1 MNLDTYESAAVL
13 DVFVTL
19 PTAEARTMIAV
30 VDKLAALKLRLVR
43 SSYTIAPDASAGA
56 FRELVLTEI
65 ATCGYAVHGF
75 DIAFS
80 AAP

>member
-1 MNLDTYESAAVL
+1 MNLDTYESAALL

-19 PTAEARTMIAV
+19 PSAEARTMIAM
-30 VDKLAALKLRLVR
+30 VDKLAALELRLVR
-43 SSYTIAPDASAGA
+43 SSYTLASDASGA
-56 FRELVLTEI
+56 FRELVLTGI

-75 DIAFS
+75 DLAFS